1 MDVYLPADFR
11 ELRDSAADDWRDLSG
26 GLLPRERTLER
37 GVDGAAAERM
47 FGCADPE
54 WRVF

>member
-11 ELRDSAADDWRDLSG
+11 ALRDFAADDWRDLSG
-26 GLLPRERTLER
+26 ARPPRERTLER
-37 GVDGAAAERM
+37 TVDGAAAERL